1 MKDTITVTLFDA
13 IISVFNRLNRIGEDI
28 TADAAAV
35 GELFLNFF
43 IVIVASIFIG
53 LFSGIV
59 TTLIFKHFRFL
70 LTEKGVSEVALIV
83 LTGYAGYIISEW
95 C

>member
-13 IISVFNRLNRIGEDI
+13 IIRVYNRLNNLEDDI
-28 TADAAAV
+28 NADASAI
-35 GELFLNFF
+35 GQLILGFF
-43 IVIVASIFIG
+43 IVVVASIFIG
-53 LFSGIV
+53 LISGLV
-59 TTLIFKHFRFL
+59 TTIIFKNFRFL